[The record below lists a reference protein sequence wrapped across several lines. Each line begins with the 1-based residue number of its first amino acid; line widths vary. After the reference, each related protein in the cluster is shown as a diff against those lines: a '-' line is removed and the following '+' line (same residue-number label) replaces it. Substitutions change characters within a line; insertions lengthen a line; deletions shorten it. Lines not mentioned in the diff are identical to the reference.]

1 MSTHERDPGT
11 RPEVAVNFA
20 ITWDGRITTRNRT
33 PSDFSSP
40 RDKRRFLELRAT
52 ADAVLAG
59 VSTIAADNMT
69 MGMPAED
76 LRKARLERG
85 QAEYPLR
92 VLLTRSGKI
101 DPALAIFQHD
111 FAPIH
116 IFSTEQM
123 PADIR
128 RALQSKATLH
138 LHHGDTVDL
147 HEMMRVLRAD
157 LGVGRLMCE
166 GGAQVFRAILQAG
179 LVDEINTTLC
189 PRIFGSAEAPTLTGP
204 AGPYLDRSVQ
214 CHLENMDVQGEEC
227 FLRYRVGAHPERS
240 PVVSAAGPV

>member
-1 MSTHERDPGT
+1 MSTRVHDPAT

-20 ITWDGRITTRNRT
+20 ITWDGRISTRNRT

-40 RDKRRFLELRAT
+40 LDKRRFLELRAT

-59 VSTIAADNMT
+59 VATIAADNMT

-76 LRKARLERG
+76 LRKARLDRG

-101 DPALAIFQHD
+101 DPSLAIFKRD

-123 PADIR
+123 PADTR
-128 RALQSKATLH
+128 RALERKATLH
-138 LHHGDTVDL
+138 LHPGDTVDL
-147 HEMMRVLRAD
+147 HEMMRTLRTD
-157 LGVGRLMCE
+157 LGIRRLMCE
-166 GGAQVFRAILQAG
+166 GGAQVFRAILAAG
-179 LVDEINTTLC
+179 LVDEINVTLC

-204 AGPYLDRSVQ
+204 AGPYLDRSVH
-214 CHLENMDVQGEEC
+214 CRLENMEVQGEEC
-227 FLRYRVGAHPERS
+227 FLRYRVGAHPETS
-240 PVVSAAGPV
+240 PVVSAARPG